1 MKEEEIVI
9 RYRIPSIPVGTKPKE
24 KEMMEEAHRNFGQ
37 QIIGLVMDHLKENGV
52 ELMEARKK
60 DFVEI
65 QMEKL
70 RRSGSAGEVSVP
82 MVFR

>member
-9 RYRIPSIPVGTKPKE
+9 RYRIPSIPAGAKPKE

-37 QIIGLVMDHLKENGV
+37 QVIGLVMDHLQENGV

-65 QMEKL
+65 QMEKF
-70 RRSGSAGEVSVP
+70 RRGSNAGELAVP

>member
-24 KEMMEEAHRNFGQ
+24 KEMMEEAHRNFAQ
-37 QIIGLVMDHLKENGV
+37 QVIGMVMDHLNENGV

-65 QMEKL
+65 QMERF
-70 RRSGSAGEVSVP
+70 RRADSAGEVLVP
-82 MVFR
+82 RVFR

>member
-9 RYRIPSIPVGTKPKE
+9 RYRMPSIPAGTKPKE
-24 KEMMEEAHRNFGQ
+24 KEMMEEAQRNFAQ
-37 QIIGLVMDHLKENGV
+37 QVIGMVMDHLKENGV

-65 QMEKL
+65 QMERF
-70 RRSGSAGEVSVP
+70 RRADSAGELLVP
-82 MVFR
+82 RVFR